1 MIKDGVILTNC
12 AQKQYFKILT
22 KFIYKSNKQR
32 TRVGAAM
39 LRKLL
44 LFTTILTIICNPILS
59 AYSNE
64 EPQCTPIE
72 KVAIDMGYKVS
83 KLQNEALELIKDG
96 RYIYAEIDS
105 NFCSVTLVSM
115 IDKVNTENI
124 NFLQSWN
131 NKKGLIGKGVYSEKN
146 IYFEQTMLLAN
157 APEELV
163 AMQIIVYEV
172 EVQKFY
178 QSIKKVNKLNI

>member
-1 MIKDGVILTNC
+1 
-12 AQKQYFKILT
+12 
-22 KFIYKSNKQR
+22 
-32 TRVGAAM
+32 M
-39 LRKLL
+39 LRNIL
-44 LFTTILTIICNPILS
+44 LFIAILNIICNPILS
-59 AYSNE
+59 AYSKE

-83 KLQNEALELIKDG
+83 KLQNKALELNRDG
-96 RYIYAEIDS
+96 RYIYVEIDN
-105 NFCSVTLVSM
+105 NFCSVTLVSR

-146 IYFEQTMLLAN
+146 IFFELTMLLAN
-157 APEELV
+157 APEELI

-172 EVQKFY
+172 EVQKFF
-178 QSIKKVNKLNI
+178 QSIKNINKLNI